1 MDLREVTEFFR
12 DFAGYII
19 TALVIILIFTFV
31 VSLQP
36 IAGNSMSPTLEEGQV
51 VTVFK
56 LFKHYERNDVVVLKL
71 DSKYYVK
78 RIIGLPGER
87 IDYLNGILKIDNIS
101 YKETFLDE
109 SVVTSNF
116 LFEDVCPTWKCPNGV
131 IPDNM
136 YLVLGDNRP
145 DSLDSRDS
153 SFGLIE
159 KKNIKGKV
167 FFKIWPVNNIGLVQ

>member
-1 MDLREVTEFFR
+1 MDLREVTEFLK

-19 TALVIILIFTFV
+19 TALVIILVFTFI

-51 VTVFK
+51 VIVTK
-56 LFKHYERNDVVVLKL
+56 LFNNYTRNDVVVLKL

-87 IDYLNGILKIDNIS
+87 IDYLNGILKIDNMAF
-101 YKETFLDE
+101 KEQFLDE

-116 LFEDVCPTWKCPNGV
+116 LFEDVCPTWKCPDGV

-145 DSLDSRDS
+145 ESLDSRDP

-159 KKNIKGKV
+159 KKNIKGRV
-167 FFKIWPVNNIGLVQ
+167 IFKIWPINNLGSI

>member
-1 MDLREVTEFFR
+1 MDLREVTEFLK

-19 TALVIILIFTFV
+19 TALVIILVFTFI

-51 VTVFK
+51 VIVTK
-56 LFKHYERNDVVVLKL
+56 LFNNYTRNDVVVLKL

-87 IDYLNGILKIDNIS
+87 IDYLNGILKIDNMAF
-101 YKETFLDE
+101 KEQFLDE

-116 LFEDVCPTWKCPNGV
+116 LFED
-131 IPDNM
+131 
-136 YLVLGDNRP
+136 DNRP
-145 DSLDSRDS
+145 ESLDSRDP

-159 KKNIKGKV
+159 KKNIKERV
-167 FFKIWPVNNIGLVQ
+167 VFKIWPINNLGSI